1 MINLFQGRE
10 NSYAR
15 QWVSDEGKYGYTPV
29 NEPLNLNAVRNHLL
43 GIQTLGI
50 YQLDLMGKVKW
61 IVFDLDVEK
70 SHLDNLHD
78 PAFRLWLEQGF
89 QKIINEKEFK
99 HYFGNVFAL
108 NKLKKNPQGFDANSP
123 AAEYLKFKEFFVKH
137 SYIFV
142 NS

>member
-15 QWVSDEGKYGYTPV
+15 QWVSDEEKYGYTPV

-50 YQLDLMGKVKW
+50 YQLDFMGKVKW

-70 SHLDNLHD
+70 SHLDKLIKPEEDSIRFYLLCKNCAKNIVISGLGTYTED
-78 PAFRLWLEQGF
+78 ENV
-89 QKIINEKEFK
+89 II
-99 HYFGNVFAL
+99 
-108 NKLKKNPQGFDANSP
+108 
-123 AAEYLKFKEFFVKH
+123 
-137 SYIFV
+137 I
-142 NS
+142 

>member
-1 MINLFQGRE
+1 MVDKDIYCLSNADLLTMINLFQGRE

-50 YQLDLMGKVKW
+50 YQLDFMGKVKW

-70 SHLDNLHD
+70 SHLDKLIKPEEDSIRYYLLCKNCARNIAISGLGTYT
-78 PAFRLWLEQGF
+78 E
-89 QKIINEKEFK
+89 EFIK
-99 HYFGNVFAL
+99 
-108 NKLKKNPQGFDANSP
+108 
-123 AAEYLKFKEFFVKH
+123 YLKHLSYSLPVKPRTG
-137 SYIFV
+137 
-142 NS
+142 